1 MGQSFISSITQGF
14 RTLVFDSS
22 CIGCGQSSTAIC
34 ESCRVSLRIDA
45 ERLSGETFPIYSG
58 IPYGDAA
65 AHVVLAAKEDGNRLA
80 RNLLTT
86 SIVESLELLISEWD
100 PRPGFSLVP
109 IPSSGRSIRRR
120 GGDFLTPIINDAT
133 RMIRDRRKGIEI
145 DSHKSLNLT
154 RRVRDQSK
162 LTATERIENLRAAFE
177 FSGSKPNWPI
187 VVIDDVVTTGST
199 LREALRALQ
208 ERNLTVVGAVTACA
222 SRRRMR
228 IR

>member
-22 CIGCGQSSTAIC
+22 CVGCGQSSTSIC
-34 ESCRVSLRIDA
+34 ECCRVSLRIDA

-80 RNLLTT
+80 RNLLTA
-86 SIVESLELLISEWD
+86 SIVESLELLISEWGL
-100 PRPGFSLVP
+100 RPGFSLVP
-109 IPSSGRSIRRR
+109 IPSSSSSIRRR
-120 GGDFLTPIINDAT
+120 GGDFLMPIINDAT
-133 RMIRDRRKGIEI
+133 RVIKDRRPGIKI
-145 DSHKSLNLT
+145 DTQKSLHLT

-162 LTATERIENLRAAFE
+162 LTATERIENLRSAFE